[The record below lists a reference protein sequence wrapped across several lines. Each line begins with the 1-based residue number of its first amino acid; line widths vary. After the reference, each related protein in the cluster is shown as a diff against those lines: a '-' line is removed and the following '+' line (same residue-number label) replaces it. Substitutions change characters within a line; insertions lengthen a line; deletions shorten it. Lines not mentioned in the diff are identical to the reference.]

1 MRLEL
6 GEQSISLDASGAAII
21 LGPGVLC
28 INEPTWSTDQ
38 GALFPD
44 AGLERKLHDD
54 IERLVGVHRIDT
66 VALLGRQAP
75 RESEKFEDFLRS
87 FGPDVVWIGADEQ
100 TLHDG
105 ASSMDVLDVE
115 GLLVALNPMM
125 RPAIVGGFAP
135 GDTGGACFLLDNDQL
150 LLPSVGSLY
159 PRLPEELGNSCRA
172 FWIGGRGISESAF
185 EGPKAS
191 LR

>member
-6 GEQSISLDASGAAII
+6 GGQSISLDESGAAVIVSS
-21 LGPGVLC
+21 GVLC

-44 AGLERKLHDD
+44 AGLKRKLHDD

-75 RESEKFEDFLRS
+75 RESEKFEDFLRR
-87 FGPDVVWIGADEQ
+87 FGLDVVWVGVDES
-100 TLHDG
+100 TLHVG
-105 ASSMDVLDVE
+105 ASSMDVLDVG
-115 GLLVALNPMM
+115 GLLVARNPMM
-125 RPAIVGGFAP
+125 RPAIIGGFAP
-135 GDTGGACFLLDNDQL
+135 GDTGGACFLLDDDRL

-159 PRLPEELGNSCRA
+159 PRLPDGLGSSCRA
-172 FWIGGRGISESAF
+172 FWIGGKGISESAF

>member
-6 GEQSISLDASGAAII
+6 GGQSISLDASGAAVIVSSGI
-21 LGPGVLC
+21 LC
-28 INEPTWSTDQ
+28 INEPTGSTDQ

-54 IERLVGVHRIDT
+54 IERLVGIHRIET
-66 VALLGRQAP
+66 VALLGRHAP
-75 RESEKFEDFLRS
+75 RESAKLEDFFRS
-87 FGPDVVWIGADEQ
+87 LGLDSVWIGADEL

-105 ASSMDVLDVE
+105 ASSMDVLDVD
-115 GLLVALNPMM
+115 GLLVALNPTM
-125 RPAIVGGFAP
+125 RPAIIGGFAP
-135 GDTGGACFLLDNDQL
+135 GDTGGACFLLDDDRL

-159 PRLPEELGNSCRA
+159 PRLPENLSDSCRA
-172 FWIGGRGISESAF
+172 FWISGRGISEAAF
-185 EGPKAS
+185 EAPKAS